1 MVVLNELFI
10 VDSICFNLHRMRDL
24 NVSAV
29 QDADVIPVMEIDD
42 LKAKPDQIIETSGA
56 IHAIRDLNNLAFV
69 VIRTF
74 RGTFQAV
81 LDGRV
86 LEDLKNLKEGDYV
99 NLTGKVS
106 VNTQA
111 RAGVEV
117 QAHSITKIGGPSE
130 PLGMKLS
137 GKLTMTPDNMLN
149 ERVLTLRN
157 ELERAR
163 FKLQEGVVVA
173 FREYFSSRRFTE
185 IHSPKLV
192 EAGAEGGA
200 NIFSLE
206 YFGKKAFLAQSP
218 QFYKQFMVPVFGRVY
233 EVGPVFRAEQHNTSR
248 HVNEY
253 TSLDCEL
260 GYIHSFRDVMR
271 EEVGFLRYLMQK
283 LQQNYA
289 QELALLKVELPV
301 IGENI
306 PSVPFKDIKEV
317 VVEKYKRK
325 FRDPHDLE
333 PEEEKLIS
341 RYAKEQLGSDF
352 IFVTNYPW
360 KKRPFYTMRSSDDP
374 EYTEGFDL
382 LFRGIEITT
391 GGQRIHD
398 HAMQVQAMKDK
409 GLDPAKFGEYLKLH
423 RYGTP
428 PHGGFA
434 IGLERLTMKLLNR
447 DNVRDTTL
455 FPRDVDR
462 LVP

>member
-1 MVVLNELFI
+1 MKTL
-10 VDSICFNLHRMRDL
+10 DMHP
-24 NVSAV
+24 VSV
-29 QDADVIPVMEIDD
+29 ADTIPVLESDD
-42 LKAKPDQIIETSGA
+42 LKARPEEIVETSGA
-56 IHAIRDLNNLAFV
+56 IHAIRNLSGLAFV
-69 VIRTF
+69 IIRTF

-81 LDGRV
+81 LEGKV
-86 LEDLKNLKEGDYV
+86 LEDLKGLQEGDYIKLV
-99 NLTGKVS
+99 GKVS
-106 VNTQA
+106 TNTQA

-117 QAHSITKIGGPSE
+117 HAHTVTKIGGPSE

-137 GKLTMTPDNMLN
+137 GKLTMAPDTILN

-173 FREYFSSRRFTE
+173 FREYFSARRFTE

-253 TSLDCEL
+253 TSLDVEM
-260 GYIHSFRDVMR
+260 GYIQSFRDVMR
-271 EEVGFLRYLMQK
+271 EEVGFLRYLVEK
-283 LQQNYA
+283 LQKDYA
-289 QELALLKVELPV
+289 AELALLKVELPT
-301 IGENI
+301 IGETV
-306 PSVPFKDIKEV
+306 PSVAFKDIKTAV
-317 VVEKYKRK
+317 AEKYKRK
-325 FRDPHDLE
+325 FRDQYDLE
-333 PEEEKLIS
+333 PEEEKMIS
-341 RYAKEQLGSDF
+341 RYAKEEFGSDF
-352 IFVTNYPW
+352 VFVTNYPW
-360 KKRPFYTMRSSDDP
+360 KKRPFYTMRSTDDQ

-391 GGQRIHD
+391 GGQRINEY
-398 HAMQVQAMKDK
+398 AMQVQAMRDK
-409 GLDPAKFGEYLKLH
+409 GLDPSQFTEYLKLH

-434 IGLERLTMKLLNR
+434 IGLERLTMKLLGR